1 MAFITRHCRIQH
13 YKLASQGE
21 LISTDLPTQLDAFL
35 TGAMK
40 ALTISYP
47 KFYKMDNMAKLGLLG
62 AEILLKD
69 LDLAASHGAEGVALV
84 LSNANASL
92 DTDLRYFQ
100 TTKNVAS
107 PALFVYT
114 LANIVTGEICIR
126 YGFKGENAFFVTPQ
140 FEPHIIAAYVD
151 SVLEQ
156 EKSAVCI
163 AGWIDVL
170 GEHHDVFLY
179 LAEKQTNDPGALPHT
194 SEHLEKLY
202 RVEYGTVDGRS

>member
-1 MAFITRHCRIQH
+1 MAFITRYCRIQK
-13 YKLASQGE
+13 YELVSQGE
-21 LISTDLPTQLDAFL
+21 IISSKLPTELDTFL
-35 TGAMK
+35 RAAMK
-40 ALTISYP
+40 ALAISYP
-47 KFYKMDNMAKLGLLG
+47 KFYKMDHMAKLGLLG

-69 LDLAASHGAEGVALV
+69 LDLVNLYGAEGVAVV

-126 YGFKGENAFFVTPQ
+126 YGIKGENAFFVTPH
-140 FEPHIIAAYVD
+140 FEPALIASYVD

-156 EKSAVCI
+156 EKTAACI
-163 AGWIDVL
+163 AGWIDVM

-179 LAEKQTNDPGALPHT
+179 LAEKQANGPGALPHT
-194 SEHLEKLY
+194 FEHLEKLY
-202 RVEYGTVDGRS
+202 RAEYGTVDGRS